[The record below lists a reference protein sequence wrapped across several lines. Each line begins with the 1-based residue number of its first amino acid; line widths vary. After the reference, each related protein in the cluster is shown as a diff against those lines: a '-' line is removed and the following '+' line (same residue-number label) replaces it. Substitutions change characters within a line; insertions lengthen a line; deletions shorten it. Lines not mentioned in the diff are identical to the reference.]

1 MHNGDGFLGKGGS
14 GALQGFGTE
23 VKLVACAVFEVVQSY
38 AAVIGREVQ
47 LLEHTQIVAVIHCNG
62 KMDGVVFLSPMI
74 FHIFMNFSMCVFP
87 KLSKEAFVWCVDT
100 NFVYVLELFKQ
111 NTCDSVPV

>member
-1 MHNGDGFLGKGGS
+1 MDDGDGLLSEGRS

-47 LLEHTQIVAVIHCNG
+47 LL
-62 KMDGVVFLSPMI
+62 
-74 FHIFMNFSMCVFP
+74 
-87 KLSKEAFVWCVDT
+87 
-100 NFVYVLELFKQ
+100 
-111 NTCDSVPV
+111 